1 MAGFIER
8 HPKLTGLLAVCGT
21 YLGGMIIHRKHVE
34 KVNDQRLEWC
44 RLYGGDT
51 TDDLLHKA
59 IINADEDICTNNKD
73 DS

>member
-21 YLGGMIIHRKHVE
+21 YLGGMIIHRKHIE
-34 KVNDQRLEWC
+34 HVNDQRLEWYK
-44 RLYGGDT
+44 LYGDDT
-51 TDDLLHKA
+51 TDDARKA
-59 IINADEDICTNNKD
+59 IINADDALCIKDED